1 MSPPSSSACTR
12 RSSWRC
18 AEVRAEAAAELLRA
32 SLELRLRRHT
42 ASLLGTPDDDPPAA
56 VDQARLG
63 EAKRVGYVIGA
74 GAARLPWHPNCLPQA
89 LAAHRLLRRR
99 GIPSRLHL
107 GVAGGGEAHAW
118 VTVCD
123 RTVIG
128 GAGRE
133 RFVPLAAFSQR

>member
-1 MSPPSSSACTR
+1 M

-18 AEVRAEAAAELLRA
+18 SDVRVEAAVELLRA
-32 SLELRLRRHT
+32 SVELRIRRDSV
-42 ASLLGTPDDDPPAA
+42 SLLGELDDDRPAP
-56 VDQARLG
+56 VEPDRLR

-89 LAAHRLLRRR
+89 LAAHRMLRRR